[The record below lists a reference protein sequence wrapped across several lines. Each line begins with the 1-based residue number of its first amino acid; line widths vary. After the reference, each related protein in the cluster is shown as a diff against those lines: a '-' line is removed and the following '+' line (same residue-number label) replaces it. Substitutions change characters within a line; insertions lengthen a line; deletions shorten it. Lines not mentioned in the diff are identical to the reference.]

1 MLLTLIGAGLYK
13 TAVVSAQTNGS
24 PFQSLIARIAE
35 KFNLKTEDVQSVF
48 DEHKQT
54 RQEEMKARFEER
66 LSALVQAGK
75 LTEAQKKLIMD
86 KKSELM
92 NKRKNLRQ
100 QHREELEKWAE
111 ENGIDLNLFFGGRA
125 GKFGMRGGWRAK

>member
-1 MLLTLIGAGLYK
+1 MTLLGAGLVR
-13 TAVVSAQTNGS
+13 TASVSAQTNES
-24 PFQSLIARIAE
+24 PFKSLITRIAD
-35 KFNLKTEDVQSVF
+35 KFNLKEADVQSVF
-48 DEHKQT
+48 DEHKQA

-86 KKSELM
+86 KKMELM

-100 QHREELEKWAE
+100 QHREELEK
-111 ENGIDLNLFFGGRA
+111 
-125 GKFGMRGGWRAK
+125 

>member
-54 RQEEMKARFEER
+54 WQEEMKARFEER

-111 ENGIDLNLFFGGRA
+111 ENGIDLNLFFGGFG
-125 GKFGMRGGWRAK
+125 GKWGMMRGWRAD